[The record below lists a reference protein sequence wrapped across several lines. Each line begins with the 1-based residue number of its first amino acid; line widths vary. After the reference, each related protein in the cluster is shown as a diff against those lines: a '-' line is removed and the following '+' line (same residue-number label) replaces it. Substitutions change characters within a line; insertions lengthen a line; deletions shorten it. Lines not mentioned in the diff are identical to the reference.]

1 VPEWLAAAR
10 AYGLLSRLPD
20 RLVAEVIA
28 QAQRVEYPK
37 GAIGLRW
44 DDKPLTAILLRGT
57 ARSFLSYPD
66 GSQVTARYLRT
77 GDVVG
82 VFAARLPRIS
92 RGLQALEPC
101 ELLMITADRMR
112 ELSMAH
118 PEFAWALVEEM
129 TTILN
134 LAQRALY
141 LRAFGTVRQRVAVA
155 IMDRARLG
163 GEVRAGHRR
172 GHGTRGRGHRSA
184 GLQAGRHRRRP
195 AGRRRDPRAR
205 APGARSRRRVR
216 PAATRPGAVD
226 TEGCVTRLIVT
237 SRAVREITVCQ
248 CT

>member
-1 VPEWLAAAR
+1 LLA
-10 AYGLLSRLPD
+10 RLPEG
-20 RLVAEVIA
+20 LVAEVVR

-44 DDKPLTAILLRGT
+44 EETPLTAIVLRGT

-66 GSQVTARYLRT
+66 GSQVTARYLRS

-82 VFAARLPRIS
+82 VFAARVPRIS
-92 RGLQALEPC
+92 RGLQALEAC
-101 ELLMITADRMR
+101 ELLLITADRMR

-163 GEVRAGHRR
+163 GTVTPGRTVPGTQAELATGAGTVREVVATSLQGFKREGIVDVRR
-172 GHGTRGRGHRSA
+172 GAVVILDPERLAHEADVGFDPAPPGQG
-184 GLQAGRHRRRP
+184 QAS
-195 AGRRRDPRAR
+195 D
-205 APGARSRRRVR
+205 
-216 PAATRPGAVD
+216 
-226 TEGCVTRLIVT
+226 
-237 SRAVREITVCQ
+237 RAV
-248 CT
+248 